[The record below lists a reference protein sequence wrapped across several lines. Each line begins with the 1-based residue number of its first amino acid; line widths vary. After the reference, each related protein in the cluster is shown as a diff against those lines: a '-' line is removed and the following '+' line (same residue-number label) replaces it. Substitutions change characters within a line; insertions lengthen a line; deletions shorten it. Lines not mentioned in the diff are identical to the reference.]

1 MISKEQ
7 RIHDLAV
14 AISVK
19 CADLSETDLSNITES
34 DELKETV
41 SCYVRLCNEIESRL
55 TTEFKGKQKSSVL

>member
-19 CADLSETDLSNITES
+19 CADLSGTDLTKIATS
-34 DELKETV
+34 DELKDTV
-41 SCYVRLCNEIESRL
+41 ACYVL
-55 TTEFKGKQKSSVL
+55 